1 MHRELLEHSVQTP
14 RLPQTETH
22 KPARRGWKV
31 WVSFIDSCLHT
42 CVFFPGL
49 FPPKHRHGALEK
61 GRLRARARNA
71 GCSSL
76 AGMFSPGRMQSF
88 KMEFHWGFETLQGG
102 GRRGSLPQHSH
113 SVQATLSL
121 SKSIPDLGPLGGSEA
136 HPPSHGRFF
145 NLCHLHTPASAGPP
159 VRESALR

>member
-1 MHRELLEHSVQTP
+1 MQTP

-31 WVSFIDSCLHT
+31 WVSFIDSSLHT

-121 SKSIPDLGPLGGSEA
+121 SKSIPDLGPLGGSPPTVTRQILQSMPFA
-136 HPPSHGRFF
+136 HTCFRWPPSQRIS
-145 NLCHLHTPASAGPP
+145 LT
-159 VRESALR
+159 VRDRLFPL